1 MKPLVI
7 IPPAPARWP
16 PLRDMLA
23 FRETLWLHDLE
34 RRLTTGVPDA
44 QDAIALIQD
53 GGLALACA
61 ALCKAG
67 DIGTLVH
74 VYTRP
79 EHRRRGHGAAIVQAL
94 LAWFDMTGGQWLF
107 HVTSRAEDEAFLA
120 RLGFKALHR
129 APWTPADRSS
139 ALRGPGSLEDFVCAT
154 PAPPDVRSLTRADW
168 PHMVA
173 LLQHVAGPDP
183 RMTLDESAVTA
194 ELFTLDLLAQQDKQR
209 CRLLGAFSGARLL
222 ALATLAIDTPP
233 PRTYAMVIP
242 HRDAPQPLRD
252 ALHAAAGERGYA
264 HVDFPLEASPPQT

>member
-16 PLRDMLA
+16 PLREMLA

-34 RRLTTGVPDA
+34 RRLTTGVPNA
-44 QDAIALIQD
+44 QDAIAIIQD

-67 DIGTLVH
+67 DVGTLVH

-79 EHRRRGHGAAIVQAL
+79 EHRHRGHGAALIQAL
-94 LAWFDMTGGQWLF
+94 LAWFDMTGGKWLF
-107 HVTSRAEDEAFLA
+107 HITARAEEEPFLA
-120 RLGFKALHR
+120 RFGFKPIRR
-129 APWTPADRSS
+129 APWTPADRMST
-139 ALRGPGSLEDFVCAT
+139 LRGPGGLEDLLGSSA
-154 PAPPDVRSLTRADW
+154 APLEVRPLARADW

-173 LLQHVAGPDP
+173 LLQHAPGADP

-194 ELFTLDLLAQQDKQR
+194 ELFTLDLLAQQEKQR
-209 CRLLGAFSGARLL
+209 CHLLGAFNGAHLVGF
-222 ALATLAIDTPP
+222 ATLAVDAPQ

-242 HRDAPQPLRD
+242 HHGAPQPLRS
-252 ALHAAAGERGYA
+252 AIQSAAQERGYE
-264 HVDFPLEASPPQT
+264 HVDFPLEALPPQP